1 MRYSRDLVRIAGPEG
16 AGAPDLGRPVPL
28 ASEGDPV
35 REPGG
40 AAIGIM
46 GRSTQLLALALS
58 LSWLGCGAPGA
69 GPSATETEQ
78 PDGVPVDVQVVS
90 PARGDITRR
99 VELPA
104 SVGAFETTTL
114 LSKVSGYLSRID
126 VDIGDTV
133 RRGQFVAKIE
143 VPEIVDELR
152 EAEAELEATRAHYAT
167 AEAELESSQAEL
179 DLRQITFERIQAVRQ
194 DEPDVMPQ
202 QTLDEARAEFE
213 LARAA
218 VKVGESRMNQIESA
232 VKQAQAAMKRLQ
244 TLIDF
249 SEIHAPYDGI
259 VTERHVDPG
268 TLLQAETSSRMVQQ
282 IVTIASM
289 DRVRLRSD
297 VPESQVPFVQVGD
310 PAVVTLDSMPSRV
323 FEGSVTRFA
332 GVLDPATRTMR
343 IEIDLANPE
352 LILRPGMYGRAT
364 LSLDTRSEALTIPA
378 DALRVDGATT
388 YVYCAVDGLAKRFDV
403 ETAVGDGVRVEVRD
417 GLEGDERVVVSAR
430 GPIADGA
437 RVNSA
442 EFRPEQAP

>member
-1 MRYSRDLVRIAGPEG
+1 MRHSPDLVRIAGT
-16 AGAPDLGRPVPL
+16 
-28 ASEGDPV
+28 
-35 REPGG
+35 
-40 AAIGIM
+40 IGMM
-46 GRSTQLLALALS
+46 GRSTLLLALALS
-58 LSWLGCGAPGA
+58 LSWLGCDAPGA
-69 GPSATETEQ
+69 GPSATGADQ
-78 PDGVPVDVQVVS
+78 PDGVQVDVLVVP

-133 RRGQFVAKIE
+133 RRGQSVAKIE
-143 VPEIVDELR
+143 VPEIIDQLR
-152 EAEAELEATRAHYAT
+152 EAEAELEAKRADYAT
-167 AEAELESSQAEL
+167 AEAELESFQAEL
-179 DLRQITFERIQAVRQ
+179 GLRQITFERIQAVRQ
-194 DEPDVMPQ
+194 EEPDVMPQ

-218 VKVGESRMNQIESA
+218 VKVGESRMKQIESA
-232 VKQAQAAMKRLQ
+232 VKQVQAAMRRIQ

-249 SEIHAPYDGI
+249 SEIRAPYDGI
-259 VTERHVDPG
+259 VTDRHVDPG
-268 TLLQAETSSRMVQQ
+268 TLLQAETSSRTVQRL
-282 IVTIASM
+282 VTIASM

-310 PAVVTLDSMPSRV
+310 PAVVTLDSIPGTV

-343 IEIDLANPE
+343 IEIDLANPG
-352 LILRPGMYGRAT
+352 LTLRPGMYGRAM
-364 LSLDTRSEALTIPA
+364 LSLDTRSDALTIPA
-378 DALRVDGATT
+378 DALRVDGEAT
-388 YVYCAVDGLAKRFDV
+388 YVYCVVDGLAKRFDI

-437 RVNSA
+437 PVNWS
-442 EFRPEQAP
+442 EFQAEQAP